1 VSLDK
6 VLPQQSN
13 VELEL
18 RESDEGRAL
27 PITQQRLRLVKTK
40 AAVRPSL
47 SAHATVFGLGIRLA
61 PDAFQN
67 LWYCVQS
74 IFTAQRGH

>member
-1 VSLDK
+1 MNKWLVVSLDK

-47 SAHATVFGLGIRLA
+47 GLHMPLFSVLEL
-61 PDAFQN
+61 D
-67 LWYCVQS
+67 
-74 IFTAQRGH
+74 